1 MILELNNCTSFQ
13 CINSFKYVCCK
24 WNFSFPYKCLLFQFI
39 GHWNSNE
46 KHFEINNPK
55 ASLIV
60 WFWVSTVHIPAITV
74 NR

>member
-1 MILELNNCTSFQ
+1 MYAVSGF
-13 CINSFKYVCCK
+13 
-24 WNFSFPYKCLLFQFI
+24 FSFPYKCLLFQFI